1 MAPKTLKWNLG
12 LLNHATKKYL
22 TLETF
27 GFKLNVDG
35 TSLRK
40 KQMWTLEQD
49 EGTQICYFRS
59 HLNRYLSADR
69 KGNVKCEEEERSEE
83 TKFTVETQASG
94 KWAVKSVHGAYFGG
108 SGDQLKCE
116 AKISD
121 TELWSIQLA
130 MHPQVN
136 VMSCRRTRYAHLNTK
151 TETIEATEIIPW
163 GADAMLTLEFDAN
176 QGKYAFVTSNK
187 MYLNNDGSLHE
198 DPAKK
203 SLFTIEFHEGEVAF
217 RTDKGNYLA
226 AVGTGK
232 IQAGKNTTVGKDE
245 LFIIQDSP
253 PQVSFI
259 GQRDRRLSIHQGMD
273 VILSR
278 RDEMEDTEI
287 FQLEFDK
294 ASDKAKVAIRGT
306 KGKYWALG
314 DSGVTASADTPGP
327 NCWFELEWHGK
338 QIVFKAHTGKYIT
351 GKDNGHLIEGSD
363 DIDPERA
370 FHTVELV
377 NRPMLV
383 LRGEHGFVGVKSGTD
398 KIESNYA
405 KFHVFNVA
413 CKNGMYKISTDAG
426 KFWATDDKNSI
437 VLTKDE
443 SGAQEFSI
451 ELPKYNRMAIRAPNG
466 CYIQGHQNGSF
477 TATGKELGKNALW
490 EY

>member
-12 LLNHATKKYL
+12 LLHGATKKYL

-35 TSLRK
+35 TSLKK

-59 HLNRYLSADR
+59 HLNRYLSADN

-94 KWAVKSVHGAYFGG
+94 KWALKSFYGAYFGG
-108 SGDQLKCE
+108 TSDQLKCV
-116 AKISD
+116 AKISE

-151 TETIEATEIIPW
+151 TETVEATEIIPW

-176 QGKYAFVTSNK
+176 EGKYAFVTSNK
-187 MYLNNDGSLHE
+187 MYLNSDGSLHE
-198 DPAKK
+198 DPKKK

-259 GQRDRRLSIHQGMD
+259 GQRDRRLSIHQGTY
-273 VILSR
+273 VQYKVVLIFSLTKLGLFIVQIRNFYPCR
-278 RDEMEDTEI
+278 R
-287 FQLEFDK
+287 
-294 ASDKAKVAIRGT
+294 V
-306 KGKYWALG
+306 
-314 DSGVTASADTPGP
+314 V
-327 NCWFELEWHGK
+327 
-338 QIVFKAHTGKYIT
+338 
-351 GKDNGHLIEGSD
+351 
-363 DIDPERA
+363 
-370 FHTVELV
+370 
-377 NRPMLV
+377 
-383 LRGEHGFVGVKSGTD
+383 D
-398 KIESNYA
+398 KIDVVRDFPFTE
-405 KFHVFNVA
+405 
-413 CKNGMYKISTDAG
+413 MQI
-426 KFWATDDKNSI
+426 
-437 VLTKDE
+437 
-443 SGAQEFSI
+443 FSCLRI
-451 ELPKYNRMAIRAPNG
+451 N
-466 CYIQGHQNGSF
+466 QQV
-477 TATGKELGKNALW
+477 
-490 EY
+490 

>member
-49 EGTQICYFRS
+49 EGTQVCYFRS

-176 QGKYAFVTSNK
+176 QGKYAFVASNK

-259 GQRDRRLSIHQGMD
+259 GQRDRRLSIHQGTY
-273 VILSR
+273 VQYKVVL
-278 RDEMEDTEI
+278 I
-287 FQLEFDK
+287 F
-294 ASDKAKVAIRGT
+294 SVT
-306 KGKYWALG
+306 K
-314 DSGVTASADTPGP
+314 
-327 NCWFELEWHGK
+327 
-338 QIVFKAHTGKYIT
+338 
-351 GKDNGHLIEGSD
+351 
-363 DIDPERA
+363 
-370 FHTVELV
+370 
-377 NRPMLV
+377 LV
-383 LRGEHGFVGVKSGTD
+383 LFIVKTRNFNPCRRVVDSID
-398 KIESNYA
+398 VVRDFHSLKC
-405 KFHVFNVA
+405 KFSRV
-413 CKNGMYKISTDAG
+413 CG
-426 KFWATDDKNSI
+426 
-437 VLTKDE
+437 
-443 SGAQEFSI
+443 
-451 ELPKYNRMAIRAPNG
+451 
-466 CYIQGHQNGSF
+466 
-477 TATGKELGKNALW
+477 
-490 EY
+490 